1 MKRACSIAVLLVA
14 VGVAVCSSVFAQMPG
29 MGGMGMMRH
38 SMVRHRYVMMNG
50 IPASYKNLTNP
61 LPAGEKNI
69 QEGGKLY
76 AANCAS
82 CHGEKGR
89 GDGPA
94 GAALDPPASHIA
106 SLVRMPMATDSYL
119 FWTISEAEQSSR
131 PPCLPSRT
139 RSRQTTGGKS
149 SCISGRGWRPRK
161 LHGAKSVWGPMG
173 LSA

>member
-1 MKRACSIAVLLVA
+1 MKRACSIAVLFIA
-14 VGVAVCSSVFAQMPG
+14 AGIIVGGPVFAQMPG

-38 SMVRHRYVMMNG
+38 SMVRHRHVMMNG
-50 IPASYKNLTNP
+50 IPASYRNLTNP

-76 AANCAS
+76 AAHCAS

-94 GAALDPPASHIA
+94 GTALNPPPSHIA

-119 FWTISEAEQSSR
+119 FWTISEGGTEFKTAM
-131 PPCLPSRT
+131 PPFKDT
-139 RSRQTTGGKS
+139 
-149 SCISGRGWRPRK
+149 
-161 LHGAKSVWGPMG
+161 
-173 LSA
+173 LSADDRWKIILYLRERLGSS